1 MQPPSVPSIALNAPP
16 PPARIDGLPLR
27 TIPGSYGLPVV
38 GPLSDRLNY
47 FWFQGPETFFRMR
60 VDKYKSTVFRTNV
73 PPCFPF
79 FAGVN
84 PSVIALLDSQ
94 SFSHLFDM
102 EIVDKKN
109 ILVGDF
115 MPSLKFTG
123 GVRVCAYLD
132 PTEEDH
138 AKVKSLAISILKKSS
153 SVWVSSLMSSLD
165 TMWTSIDESMSKDG
179 KASILF
185 PLQKCL
191 FTFLSKSIVGADPA
205 SYSPKLAES
214 GSIMLD
220 KWLALQ
226 LLPTIQIN
234 AFQPLV
240 EIFLHSF
247 SYPFWL
253 VKGDYE
259 QLTDFIAQEGK
270 EVIQWAETEFGL
282 SRETTIHNLLFILG
296 FNAYGGFSVFLPMLI
311 NILGTDSS
319 GLQDRLREEVREK
332 CGSNTP
338 SFKAVQ
344 DMPLVKSFVYETLR
358 LNPPVPL
365 QYGRAKKDFLL
376 KSHDAVF
383 EVKRGE
389 LLCGYQ
395 KLAMMDPKV
404 FYDPETFNPD
414 RFVGE
419 KGQELLNYLYWSNGP
434 QTGEPSPSNKQCPGM
449 KSVILT
455 ACLLVAH
462 LFQRYD
468 YIKID
473 SSGSIVAAEKAKWV

>member
-1 MQPPSVPSIALNAPP
+1 
-16 PPARIDGLPLR
+16 
-27 TIPGSYGLPVV
+27 
-38 GPLSDRLNY
+38 
-47 FWFQGPETFFRMR
+47 
-60 VDKYKSTVFRTNV
+60 
-73 PPCFPF
+73 
-79 FAGVN
+79 
-84 PSVIALLDSQ
+84 
-94 SFSHLFDM
+94 
-102 EIVDKKN
+102 
-109 ILVGDF
+109 
-115 MPSLKFTG
+115 
-123 GVRVCAYLD
+123 
-132 PTEEDH
+132 
-138 AKVKSLAISILKKSS
+138 
-153 SVWVSSLMSSLD
+153 
-165 TMWTSIDESMSKDG
+165 MWTSIDESISKDG

-205 SYSPKLAES
+205 SYSPKLAQS

-226 LLPTIQIN
+226 LLPAIHIN

-259 QLTDFIAQEGK
+259 QLTDFVAQEG
-270 EVIQWAETEFGL
+270 TE
-282 SRETTIHNLLFILG
+282 
-296 FNAYGGFSVFLPMLI
+296 
-311 NILGTDSS
+311 
-319 GLQDRLREEVREK
+319 
-332 CGSNTP
+332 
-338 SFKAVQ
+338 
-344 DMPLVKSFVYETLR
+344 
-358 LNPPVPL
+358 
-365 QYGRAKKDFLL
+365 
-376 KSHDAVF
+376 SHDAAF

-404 FYDPETFNPD
+404 FYDPETFHPD

-449 KSVILT
+449 KSVILI

-468 YIKID
+468 CLKID
-473 SSGSIVAAEKAKWV
+473 SSGSMVAAEKAK